1 MHIQLAKSDGTYTLL
16 PYHGLKNKQTV
27 TKNTL
32 PLSTATTTQEKS
44 NQHWSV
50 FLEEEE
56 IMRILATAITEIS
69 EI

>member
-1 MHIQLAKSDGTYTLL
+1 MHIQLANDGTYTLL

-32 PLSTATTTQEKS
+32 PLSTAQLPRERAT
-44 NQHWSV
+44 NHWSV